1 MFSWTVIFVD
11 SAPSHLRILECVAE
25 RTGALLFSFISV

>member
-1 MFSWTVIFVD
+1 MSGLTVIFVD

-25 RTGALLFSFISV
+25 RTGALLFSLISV